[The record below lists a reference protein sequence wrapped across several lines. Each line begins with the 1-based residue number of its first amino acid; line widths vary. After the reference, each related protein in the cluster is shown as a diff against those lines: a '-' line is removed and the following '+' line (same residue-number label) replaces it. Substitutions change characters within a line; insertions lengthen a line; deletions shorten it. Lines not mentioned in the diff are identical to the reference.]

1 MLQVEYFALL
11 FMIVYV
17 GAIVV
22 LFLFIVMMLEIKMVN
37 ISERFRDLFSFRNII
52 IGFLLLEVLL
62 LTGEDFFEIP
72 SVFNSIN
79 EHQNF
84 IFFREGNLYVDYSKL
99 LQHPDH
105 LRGIGGVLFTEYKLS
120 VLLAALL
127 LFLSMVGSIVVTME
141 TSSLKTIKAQNPNQ
155 QTLRHPALLGN
166 SFRGL

>member
-1 MLQVEYFALL
+1 MLQVEYFAIL
-11 FMIVYV
+11 FTIVYV

-37 ISERFRDLFSFRNII
+37 VSERFRDLFSFRNII
-52 IGFLLLEVLL
+52 ISFLLLEVLL
-62 LTGEDFFEIP
+62 LTGEDFFELP
-72 SVFNSIN
+72 SAFNFDSLN
-79 EHQNF
+79 NF
-84 IFFREGNLYVDYSKL
+84 LFFREANLYVDYSKL

-127 LFLSMVGSIVVTME
+127 LFLSMIGSIVVTME
-141 TSSLKTIKAQNPNQ
+141 TSSLKTIKAQDPNHQ
-155 QTLRHPALLGN
+155 ALRHPSLLGN